1 MLRCRLRVGPLG
13 VSARRSANAGATRM
27 QNSQFLIAAKGL
39 ITALLTAWTPLAA
52 QTAVPDSFR
61 VATFNLENY
70 HLRPFGN
77 RPAKSPESRRQAVQ
91 QILAIQPDV
100 LALQEIG
107 EREALVELQGRLKE
121 SGLDLP
127 HLEHVSGW
135 DTNIFV
141 AVLSRFPFSARRPHP
156 RESFLLNGRRLF
168 TSRGIAEVEIEVTA
182 RYRFT
187 LLTTHL
193 KSRRQS
199 TVADEADLRA
209 AEARVLREKVDA
221 ILAVSPNANIVV
233 CGDFNDT
240 RDSETLR
247 TLVGRGKPALTDTRP
262 FERNG
267 DTRGTDRF
275 RTVTWTHFYGKED
288 TYSRIDYVLLS
299 KGMSREWKSEGSYV
313 LAAPNWGLASDHRP
327 VVCEFHATNR

>member
-1 MLRCRLRVGPLG
+1 MAILR
-13 VSARRSANAGATRM
+13 
-27 QNSQFLIAAKGL
+27 FLFHTAAVVASL
-39 ITALLTAWTPLAA
+39 LAA
-52 QTAVPDSFR
+52 AAPGAAQAPAPETFR

-77 RPAKSPESRRQAVQ
+77 RQAKSAESRRQVVRQLA
-91 QILAIQPDV
+91 AIQPDV

-107 EREALVELQGRLKE
+107 NREALTELQARLKE

-127 HLEHVSGW
+127 HLEHVAGW

-141 AVLSRFPFSARRPHP
+141 GVLSRFPITGRRPHS

-168 TSRGIAEVEIEVTA
+168 TSRGIAEVEIEVTPK
-182 RYRFT
+182 YRFT

-199 TVADEADLRA
+199 TIADEADLRA

-221 ILAVSPNANIVV
+221 LLAAAPNANLLV

-247 TLVGRGKPALTDTRP
+247 TLIGRGKPALTDTRP

-267 DTRGTDRF
+267 DTRGADRF

-299 KGMSREWKSEGSYV
+299 KGMSREWKSDGSYV
-313 LAAPNWGLASDHRP
+313 FSGPDWGLASDHRP

>member
-1 MLRCRLRVGPLG
+1 MRRHR
-13 VSARRSANAGATRM
+13 SARIFPPKIRLPRAV
-27 QNSQFLIAAKGL
+27 
-39 ITALLTAWTPLAA
+39 ALLAVVLLAVFAPGAA
-52 QTAVPDSFR
+52 QTPPPDTFR

-77 RPAKSPESRRQAVQ
+77 RPAKSAESRGQVIR
-91 QILAIQPDV
+91 QILAIRPDV

-107 EREALVELQGRLKE
+107 DRGALEELQSQLKQG
-121 SGLDLP
+121 GLDLP

-141 AVLSRFPFSARRPHP
+141 GVLSRHPFAARRPHS

-168 TSRGIAEVEIEVTA
+168 TSRGIAEVEIEITP

-193 KSRRQS
+193 KSRRQ
-199 TVADEADLRA
+199 TAVADEAELRA
-209 AEARVLREKVDA
+209 AEARILREKVDA
-221 ILAVSPNANIVV
+221 ILNASPNANVVV

-240 RDSETLR
+240 RDSEAVR
-247 TLVGRGKPALTDTRP
+247 TLVGRGKSALTDTRP
-262 FERNG
+262 YERNG
-267 DTRGTDRF
+267 DSKKEDGY

-288 TYSRIDYVLLS
+288 TYSRIDYILLS
-299 KGMSREWKSEGSYV
+299 KGMSREWKADGSYV
-313 LAAPNWGLASDHRP
+313 FSGPNWGLASDHRP
-327 VVCEFHATNR
+327 VVCEFFATNR